1 MNFLK
6 LLLGLLSTVFSA
18 VILIIFLAIS
28 ITIFLIFSNLQDAFS
43 YENKFIENDK
53 QKINRSLKSK

>member
-6 LLLGLLSTVFSA
+6 LLLGLLSTVFSL
-18 VILIIFLAIS
+18 VILIILAIS
-28 ITIFLIFSNLQDAFS
+28 ITIFLIFSNLQNAFS

>member
-6 LLLGLLSTVFSA
+6 LLLGLLSTVFFL
-18 VILIIFLAIS
+18 VILVILAIS
-28 ITIFLIFSNLQDAFS
+28 ITIFLIFSNFTDAFS

-53 QKINRSLKSK
+53 QEINRSFKSK

>member
-6 LLLGLLSTVFSA
+6 LLLGLLSTVFSV
-18 VILIIFLAIS
+18 VILIILAIP

-43 YENKFIENDK
+43 YEKKFIENDK
-53 QKINRSLKSK
+53 QNIIRSYKSK

>member
-6 LLLGLLSTVFSA
+6 LLLGLLSTVFSI
-18 VILIIFLAIS
+18 VILIILAIS

-43 YENKFIENDK
+43 YENKFIENVK
-53 QKINRSLKSK
+53 QNIKRSYKSK

>member
-6 LLLGLLSTVFSA
+6 LLLGLLSTVFSL
-18 VILIIFLAIS
+18 VILIILAIS
-28 ITIFLIFSNLQDAFS
+28 ITIFLIFSNLNDAFS

-53 QKINRSLKSK
+53 QEINKSFKSK

>member
-6 LLLGLLSTVFSA
+6 LLLGLLSTVFSV
-18 VILIIFLAIS
+18 VILIILAIS

-53 QKINRSLKSK
+53 QKINRNFKSK

>member
-6 LLLGLLSTVFSA
+6 LLLGLLSTVFSV
-18 VILIIFLAIS
+18 VILFILAIS

-43 YENKFIENDK
+43 YEKKFIENDK
-53 QKINRSLKSK
+53 QNIIRSYKSK

>member
-6 LLLGLLSTVFSA
+6 LLLGLLSTVFSV
-18 VILIIFLAIS
+18 VILIILAIS

-43 YENKFIENDK
+43 YENKFIKNDK
-53 QKINRSLKSK
+53 QSINRIYKSK

>member
-6 LLLGLLSTVFSA
+6 LLLGLLSTVFSL
-18 VILIIFLAIS
+18 VILIILAIS
-28 ITIFLIFSNLQDAFS
+28 ITIFLIFSNLNDAFS

-53 QKINRSLKSK
+53 QEINRSLKSK

>member
-6 LLLGLLSTVFSA
+6 LLLGLLSTVFSV
-18 VILIIFLAIS
+18 VILFILAIS

>member
-6 LLLGLLSTVFSA
+6 LLLGLLSTVFS
-18 VILIIFLAIS
+18 VIVLIILAIS

-53 QKINRSLKSK
+53 QNINRNFKSK

>member
-6 LLLGLLSTVFSA
+6 LLLGLLSTVFSV
-18 VILIIFLAIS
+18 VILIILAIS

-43 YENKFIENDK
+43 YENKFIKNDK
-53 QKINRSLKSK
+53 QSINRIYKLK

>member
-6 LLLGLLSTVFSA
+6 LLLGLLSTVFSV
-18 VILIIFLAIS
+18 VILIILAIS

-53 QKINRSLKSK
+53 QNINRNFKSK

>member
-6 LLLGLLSTVFSA
+6 LLLGLLSTVFSV
-18 VILIIFLAIS
+18 VILIILAIS

-43 YENKFIENDK
+43 HENKFIENDK
-53 QKINRSLKSK
+53 QNINRNFKPK

>member
-6 LLLGLLSTVFSA
+6 LLLGLLSTVFSV
-18 VILIIFLAIS
+18 VILIILAIS

-53 QKINRSLKSK
+53 QKINRNFK

>member
-6 LLLGLLSTVFSA
+6 LLLELLSTVFSV
-18 VILIIFLAIS
+18 VILIILAIS

-43 YENKFIENDK
+43 YEKKFIENDK
-53 QKINRSLKSK
+53 QNIIRSYKLK

>member
-6 LLLGLLSTVFSA
+6 LLLELLSTVFSV
-18 VILIIFLAIS
+18 VILIILAIS

-53 QKINRSLKSK
+53 

>member
-18 VILIIFLAIS
+18 VILFILAIS

>member
-18 VILIIFLAIS
+18 VILIILAIS

-43 YENKFIENDK
+43 YENKFIENNK
-53 QKINRSLKSK
+53 QNINKSYKSK

>member
-6 LLLGLLSTVFSA
+6 LLLGLLSTVFSL
-18 VILIIFLAIS
+18 VILIILAIS
-28 ITIFLIFSNLQDAFS
+28 ITIFLIFSNLNDAFS

-53 QKINRSLKSK
+53 QEINRSFKSK

>member
-6 LLLGLLSTVFSA
+6 LLLGLLSTVFSV
-18 VILIIFLAIS
+18 VILVILAIS
-28 ITIFLIFSNLQDAFS
+28 ITFFLIFSNLKDVFS

-53 QKINRSLKSK
+53 QSINRNFKSK